1 MAYVRATFGKCIPR
15 KVLPVP
21 EKPYILQFWQSS
33 SLQNPSPP
41 FQKCSVSNEKCPPRP
56 SRQFLELTS
65 PVKTRQ
71 GFDSAALHFQICLV
85 DVANRFSS
93 DFQKNPTDTCLL
105 SNENQCFSSKSYNWG
120 PQMTLV
126 SWCHH
131 DSYVYRLGHCHV
143 GRRRPSCAVYTIMA
157 HFGSESCCRLRK
169 TEFFSK
175 LTHFLLIAG
184 FKSFSFARFSTFLGL
199 SFPKP
204 FPFCRKTVVYIILA
218 GTTKTNVSAAQGK
231 LIISDNCFQSS
242 FSRFI
247 DFPKSLT
254 CNSWFTYLKFPC
266 CNEWPVA
273 RSDGSAHS

>member
-1 MAYVRATFGKCIPR
+1 MSQIDFHQIFKKNQT
-15 KVLPVP
+15 
-21 EKPYILQFWQSS
+21 
-33 SLQNPSPP
+33 
-41 FQKCSVSNEKCPPRP
+41 
-56 SRQFLELTS
+56 
-65 PVKTRQ
+65 
-71 GFDSAALHFQICLV
+71 DS
-85 DVANRFSS
+85 
-93 DFQKNPTDTCLL
+93 CLL

-143 GRRRPSCAVYTIMA
+143 GRRRPSCAVYTILA

-175 LTHFLLIAG
+175 LTHFLFIAG

-218 GTTKTNVSAAQGK
+218 GTKQNECVCGCRKT
-231 LIISDNCFQSS
+231 IHF
-242 FSRFI
+242 
-247 DFPKSLT
+247 
-254 CNSWFTYLKFPC
+254 
-266 CNEWPVA
+266 
-273 RSDGSAHS
+273 

>member
-1 MAYVRATFGKCIPR
+1 MHKTYYLCNPIAQKRPRFGLEHDSRFSISTSLICLSVAYTGATLEKYIPQKVPPVRGK
-15 KVLPVP
+15 L
-21 EKPYILQFWQSS
+21 YILQIRLSNSFR
-33 SLQNPSPP
+33 NTINAI
-41 FQKCSVSNEKCPPRP
+41 QKCSVSNEKWPPRP
-56 SRQFLELTS
+56 PRQFLVLTS

-93 DFQKNPTDTCLL
+93 DFQKNPTDSCLL

-175 LTHFLLIAG
+175 L
-184 FKSFSFARFSTFLGL
+184 
-199 SFPKP
+199 
-204 FPFCRKTVVYIILA
+204 
-218 GTTKTNVSAAQGK
+218 
-231 LIISDNCFQSS
+231 
-242 FSRFI
+242 
-247 DFPKSLT
+247 
-254 CNSWFTYLKFPC
+254 
-266 CNEWPVA
+266 
-273 RSDGSAHS
+273 